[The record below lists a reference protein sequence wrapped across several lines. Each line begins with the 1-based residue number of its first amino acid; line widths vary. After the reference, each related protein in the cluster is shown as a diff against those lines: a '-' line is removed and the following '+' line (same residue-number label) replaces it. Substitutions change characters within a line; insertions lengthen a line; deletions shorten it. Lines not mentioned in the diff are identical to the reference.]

1 MPEYEVLKVD
11 GKKMTTSLRFF
22 SDVSVYALFQ
32 IDNAKAN
39 QIPQIGATVYLD
51 DVIRNPDYDYDY
63 GVVTDI
69 TYSYDEDGALI
80 DVMLSGRYL
89 SGDGVCECEECY
101 GEFFDN
107 EDEEEDE

>member
-1 MPEYEVLKVD
+1 MPEHEVLKVD

-22 SDVSVYALFQ
+22 SDISMYTLFQ

-39 QIPQIGATVYLD
+39 QIPQIGATVQLD

-63 GVVTDI
+63 GIVADI
-69 TYSYDEDGALI
+69 TYSYDENGVLI
-80 DVMLSGRYL
+80 DVMLRGGYWPENE
-89 SGDGVCECEECY
+89 DE
-101 GEFFDN
+101 D